1 MSTAD
6 EILAVL
12 KSDSGKDLEKKKEI
26 EVLIGKIEA
35 DFFTDLLTIANNIN
49 DYTIENQPDN

>member
-1 MSTAD
+1 LSTAD

-35 DFFTDLLTIANNIN
+35 DFFTDLLTIANNV
-49 DYTIENQPDN
+49 YA